1 MTDASL
7 STEELRRIEALAVD
21 LARQAG
27 AVLLEKSQQAIAA
40 EFKSKDQSDP
50 VTAADRELEQFLH
63 QAIKQAYP
71 HHAIVGEEGANY
83 SPSEA
88 PEVVWVLD
96 PLDGTANFAGG
107 LPLFA
112 VSIGVLHRY
121 KPVAG
126 AMFVSV
132 SHRNRP
138 GVYHAHAG
146 GGAFFEDE
154 PLSLPQSVGAGRV
167 NLSGSIWWRPYR
179 AWARKA
185 KDYQLQMRS
194 LGCMVLEMALVAAGV
209 LTCAVFS
216 RPRAWDVAAGV
227 LLVQEASGVVLTHA
241 PGRGDW
247 HSMSEF
253 EVSKEQRDK
262 PVEALRA
269 WCSPLLIGHRDIA
282 LPMASAFTER
292 RLGFLPRLWPFK

>member
-1 MTDASL
+1 
-7 STEELRRIEALAVD
+7 V
-21 LARQAG
+21 
-27 AVLLEKSQQAIAA
+27 
-40 EFKSKDQSDP
+40 
-50 VTAADRELEQFLH
+50 
-63 QAIKQAYP
+63 
-71 HHAIVGEEGANY
+71 VGEEGANH
-83 SPSEA
+83 SPSDT
-88 PEVVWVLD
+88 PDVVWVLD

-121 KPVAG
+121 RPVAG

-132 SHRNRP
+132 SHRGRP
-138 GVYHAHAG
+138 GVYHARLG

-154 PLSLPQSVGAGRV
+154 RLLLPESVGAGRV

-194 LGCMVLEMALVAAGV
+194 LGCMVLEMALAAAGV

-241 PGRGDW
+241 PGKGDW

-253 EVSKEQRDK
+253 EVSKELQGK
-262 PVEALRA
+262 PVEALRE
-269 WCSPLLIGHRDIA
+269 WCSPLLIGHRDIV
-282 LPMASAFTER
+282 LPMASAFHER
-292 RLGFLPRLWPFK
+292 TFGFLRLPWLSGRR

>member
-1 MTDASL
+1 MTDVSL
-7 STEELRRIEALAVD
+7 PDEELRRIETFAVA

-27 AVLLEKSQQAIAA
+27 AVLLERSQQVVAA

-50 VTAADRELEQFLH
+50 VTATDRELEQLLH
-63 QAIKQAYP
+63 GAIKQAYP
-71 HHAIVGEEGANY
+71 SHAVVGEEGANH
-83 SPSEA
+83 SPVEA
-88 PEVVWVLD
+88 PDVVWVLD

-112 VSIGVLHRY
+112 VSVGVLHRY
-121 KPVAG
+121 RPVAG
-126 AMFVSV
+126 AMFVST
-132 SHRNRP
+132 SHRGRP
-138 GVYHAHAG
+138 GVYHARLG

-154 PLSLPQSVGAGRV
+154 RLSLPPNVGTGRV

-185 KDYQLQMRS
+185 RDYQLQMRS
-194 LGCMVLEMALVAAGV
+194 LGCMVMEMALVSAGV

-227 LLVQEASGVVLTHA
+227 LLVQEAGGVVLTHA
-241 PGRGDW
+241 PRREDW
-247 HSMSEF
+247 HPMSEF
-253 EVSKEQRDK
+253 EVSAEQRDK

-269 WCSPLLIGHRDIA
+269 WCSPLLIGHRDIV

-292 RLGFLPRLWPFK
+292 RLAFLPRPWPFR